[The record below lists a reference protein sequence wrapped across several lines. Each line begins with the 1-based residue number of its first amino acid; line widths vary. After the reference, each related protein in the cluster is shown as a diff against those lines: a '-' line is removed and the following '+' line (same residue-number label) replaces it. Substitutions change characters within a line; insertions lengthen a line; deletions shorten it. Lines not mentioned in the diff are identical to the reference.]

1 MLSQGRRA
9 SQEQTPVRELR
20 AVLTRD
26 DVMCLLLLCRAKHPV
41 KVHVWAGISMRGRT
55 GICVFEGMQRLLQK

>member
-1 MLSQGRRA
+1 MLLQGKRA
-9 SQEQTPVRELR
+9 SQEPTPVCELR

-41 KVHVWAGISMRGRT
+41 KVHVWAGISMRGRM
-55 GICVFEGMQRLLQK
+55 GICVFKGTQGSLQK